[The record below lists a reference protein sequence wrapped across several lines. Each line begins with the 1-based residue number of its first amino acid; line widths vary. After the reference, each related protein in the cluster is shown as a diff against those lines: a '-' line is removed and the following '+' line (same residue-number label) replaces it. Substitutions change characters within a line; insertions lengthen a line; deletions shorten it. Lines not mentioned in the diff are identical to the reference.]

1 MIDFHRTASTSTYL
15 VTMSIFV
22 GDMIDSFLAY
32 MTDFYQYQ
40 GCSLTFVCD
49 EDDVENMFDF
59 YLYQGCFLTFA
70 CDEDDVE
77 NMFDFYLYQ
86 ACFFAD
92 IWNQET
98 RNSRSLSRSF
108 W

>member
-59 YLYQGCFLTFA
+59 YLYQGCF
-70 CDEDDVE
+70 
-77 NMFDFYLYQ
+77 
-86 ACFFAD
+86 FAD

-108 W
+108 

>member
-1 MIDFHRTASTSTYL
+1 MVDFHRTASTSSYL
-15 VTMSIFV
+15 VKMSIFV

-32 MTDFYQYQ
+32 MIDLA
-40 GCSLTFVCD
+40 C
-49 EDDVENMFDF
+49 
-59 YLYQGCFLTFA
+59 LTFA

-77 NMFDFYLYQ
+77 NVFDLHLYQ
-86 ACFFAD
+86 GCFFAD

-108 W
+108 

>member
-32 MTDFYQYQ
+32 MIDFYQYQ
-40 GCSLTFVCD
+40 GCL
-49 EDDVENMFDF
+49 
-59 YLYQGCFLTFA
+59 LTFA

-86 ACFFAD
+86 GCFFAD

-108 W
+108 